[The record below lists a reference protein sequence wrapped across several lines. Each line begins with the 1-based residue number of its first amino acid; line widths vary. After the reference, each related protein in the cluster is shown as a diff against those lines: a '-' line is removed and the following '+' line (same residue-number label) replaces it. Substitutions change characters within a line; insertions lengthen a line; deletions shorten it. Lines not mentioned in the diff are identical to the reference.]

1 MSDENEFII
10 EDANNENSDS
20 NSGEDITIVDE
31 VVENPQT
38 QESFEV
44 ISVNS
49 ENEDVDKP
57 IDSENLPVEESL
69 EEVRIDNDD
78 LIADESK
85 VVLPPAK
92 TRKRGKKKTRGL
104 IDSSADKKLEVQEVS
119 KINEKAIG
127 ELRNEITERIKISE
141 QKLDKVISAIRPI
154 EKHIHSSEK
163 QDQSTK
169 QIQVQV
175 KQIQKQLQ
183 QMEKLTKNMTS
194 VILKKIDKEVKFK
207 LQKMPI
213 REIKPNKSKSNRI
226 QKTKSSKKSKTT
238 KRKKI

>member
-20 NSGEDITIVDE
+20 NSGENITIVEEE
-31 VVENPQT
+31 VDSPQT
-38 QESFEV
+38 QESFET
-44 ISVNS
+44 ISENA

-57 IDSENLPVEESL
+57 IDSESLPVEESI
-69 EEVRIDNDD
+69 EEVRLDNDD

-85 VVLPPAK
+85 VELPTAK
-92 TRKRGKKKTRGL
+92 TRKRGKKKTRRS

-119 KINEKAIG
+119 KVNEKTIG
-127 ELRNEITERIKISE
+127 ELRNEITERIKINE

-154 EKHIHSSEK
+154 EKYIHSTEK

-194 VILKKIDKEVKFK
+194 EILKKIDKEVKFK
-207 LQKMPI
+207 LQKIPI
-213 REIKPNKSKSNRI
+213 RDTKPNKSKSNRI
-226 QKTKSSKKSKTT
+226 QKTKSLKKSKTT